1 MLPYILHLWSWSS
14 DLHTSSSFSLYL
26 LLPLLIGSLFFPLPS
41 LALFLEG
48 FKTFQD
54 ISYLEE
60 LEISIETVGE
70 EHLPQPL
77 LEAEQKSQGAFPPSL
92 LSDVRAF
99 MLGNYLQPM
108 NCLTLFEPAA
118 SGELQPPETCP
129 LVAF

>member
-1 MLPYILHLWSWSS
+1 MLPYVLHLWSWSS

-41 LALFLEG
+41 LALFFEG

-54 ISYLEE
+54 
-60 LEISIETVGE
+60 ISIETVGE
-70 EHLPQPL
+70 EHLLQPL
-77 LEAEQKSQGAFPPSL
+77 PEAEQKSQGAFPPSL

-99 MLGNYLQPM
+99 MLGYYLQPM

-118 SGELQPPETCP
+118 SGELQLPKTCP

>member
-1 MLPYILHLWSWSS
+1 MVP
-14 DLHTSSSFSLYL
+14 
-26 LLPLLIGSLFFPLPS
+26 FFPPLPS

-92 LSDVRAF
+92 LSDVTAF
-99 MLGNYLQPM
+99 MLGYYLQPM
-108 NCLTLFEPAA
+108 NCLTFFEPAA

>member
-1 MLPYILHLWSWSS
+1 M
-14 DLHTSSSFSLYL
+14 SSSFSLYL

-48 FKTFQD
+48 LKTFQD

-60 LEISIETVGE
+60 LEISTETVGE

-99 MLGNYLQPM
+99 MLGYSLQPM
-108 NCLTLFEPAA
+108 NYLTLFEPAA